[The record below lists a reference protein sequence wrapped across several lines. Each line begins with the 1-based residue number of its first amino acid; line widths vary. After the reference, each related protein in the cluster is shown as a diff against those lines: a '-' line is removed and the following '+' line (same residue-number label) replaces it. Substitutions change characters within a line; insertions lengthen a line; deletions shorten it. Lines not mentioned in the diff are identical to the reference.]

1 MELTPQSNDVAL
13 FAPPPLLITESADE
27 FAALL
32 AALQQEIKPKGTI
45 EQIYLHDL
53 AAIVWEI
60 QRMRRYRT
68 GIVNNAFRA
77 ALQSLLERLLLS
89 PYLLERADNEM
100 KATALADA
108 WFANKSGKKEVLAI
122 LRQFDLDES
131 AIEAEAVRQAW
142 PDLELADKMQT
153 SLRSRFDRTLRRVA
167 DYRDSLAKRMRQS
180 SERILDND
188 EVPRLADFADKE
200 PA

>member
-1 MELTPQSNDVAL
+1 MELTPQSNEVAL
-13 FAPPPLLITESADE
+13 FAPPPLLITEFADE

-32 AALQQEIKPKGTI
+32 AALQQEIRPNGII
-45 EQIYLHDL
+45 EQIYLHYL
-53 AAIVWEI
+53 AAIVWDL

-89 PYLLERADNEM
+89 PYVLERPDNER
-100 KATALADA
+100 KAAALADA
-108 WFANKSGKKEVLAI
+108 WFANTSGKKEVLAI

-131 AIEAEAVRQAW
+131 AIEAEAVRQGW

-153 SLRSRFDRTLRRVA
+153 SLRSRFDRTLRSVA
-167 DYRDSLAKRMRQS
+167 DYKDSLAKRMRQS

-188 EVPRLADFADKE
+188 EVPRLADFAGKE

>member
-1 MELTPQSNDVAL
+1 MERTPQSNEVAL
-13 FAPPPLLITESADE
+13 SAAPPLLITESADE

-32 AALQQEIKPKGTI
+32 AALQQEIRPTGII

-68 GIVNNAFRA
+68 EIVNNAFRA
-77 ALQSLLERLLLS
+77 ALQSLLTRLLPI
-89 PYLLERADNEM
+89 PYIRDRVESEK
-100 KATALADA
+100 KAAELAHA
-108 WFANKSGKKEVLAI
+108 WFTKKNGKKDVLAI
-122 LRQFDLDES
+122 LRRFNLDQS

-153 SLRSRFDRTLRRVA
+153 SLRSRFDRTLRSVA
-167 DYRDSLAKRMRQS
+167 DYRDSLARRMRQS
-180 SERILDND
+180 SERILNND
-188 EVPRLADFADKE
+188 EVPRLADFAGKE